1 MELRGK
7 DLKPY
12 RSCHIKKDWEAG
24 AFGKPVEGSLTYYA
38 YGKGV
43 GLICKFDSLI
53 KVKKF
58 LDIVLKDVDKKAQLD
73 SIDLSGIL
81 TADRCKD
88 ALNSLYGYKEGNAV
102 GG

>member
-73 SIDLSGIL
+73 SIDLSV
-81 TADRCKD
+81 
-88 ALNSLYGYKEGNAV
+88 N
-102 GG
+102 

>member
-1 MELRGK
+1 MVYQGK
-7 DLKPY
+7 ILKPY
-12 RSCHIKKDWEAG
+12 RSCHIKKDWVAG

-58 LDIVLKDVDKKAQLD
+58 LDKALKDVDKKAQVD
-73 SIDLSGIL
+73 SIDLSVIL
-81 TADRCKD
+81 TPDRLKE
-88 ALNSLYGYKEGNAV
+88 ALNSLFGYMEENEK
-102 GG
+102 